1 MASDQQTS
9 NQNLRNWLL
18 THGGSF
24 LHDIQWPLIIF
35 LGLASIVL
43 GSLGFWRYYKNYS
56 LLDSFYASLQLISMS
71 SGGVVPPVPWELQ
84 IARFLSPLVAAYTFF
99 YALVEIFRNQSQL
112 FRLSLTS
119 DHVVICG
126 LSQKGVALVSEFRK
140 KNIDTVVIEVD
151 EDNSAIETCREWGA
165 IVLIGDARDQVL
177 LLKARVN
184 KARILIAVC
193 DDDGINAKI
202 AMQAKQIVKS
212 NHKAVLTCIIHIV
225 DPQLCRLLSEREI
238 EHEKVPAFRLE
249 FFNVFERGAQI
260 IVKEYPPFIRSTL
273 QSDQSPHILL
283 IGLGRLGES
292 LVLQAARNWRETHP
306 ANGNH
311 LHITIIDLDVEWKFD
326 SLSVRY
332 PHLNKICEMERIKL
346 NVHSPDFLRGEFL
359 FNQHG
364 VCDLDGIF
372 ICMENDSLNLNT
384 ALTLLRRLRPQAVP
398 IIIRMSAGAGLAALL
413 DGDED
418 GDSVFRNLHAFGLLD
433 RTCTAEILL
442 GGIHERLAQAL
453 HEEYLRSVEKRGE
466 TAHTNP
472 ALAAWEQLPEP
483 LREANRRQVDHLIAE
498 LRAAGFVISPL
509 ADWDT
514 PVTELSGEQIEEI
527 SRLEHQYWCEDMAKD
542 GWTFAPAPKDAYRK
556 RNPDLVTWEEL
567 AEQEKEKKRAM
578 AGKIPAFLVQAGFQM
593 ERLKGER
600 AKSLTI

>member
-1 MASDQQTS
+1 MASERQT

-56 LLDSFYASLQLISMS
+56 LLDSFYASLQLISMN
-71 SGGVVPPVPWELQ
+71 SGGVEPPVPWELQ

-99 YALVEIFRNQSQL
+99 FALVEIFRNQSQL
-112 FRLSLTS
+112 FHLSLTS
-119 DHVVICG
+119 NHVVICG
-126 LSQKGVALVSEFRK
+126 LSQKGVALVREFRK
-140 KNIDTVVIEVD
+140 KNIDTVVVEVD

-212 NHKAVLTCIIHIV
+212 NHRGVLTCIIHIV

-238 EHEKVPAFRLE
+238 EHAEVPAFRLE

-260 IVKEYPPFIRSTL
+260 IVKEYPPFIQNTL
-273 QSDQSPHILL
+273 QSDKSPHILI

-311 LHITIIDLDVEWKFD
+311 LHISIIDQDVEWKFD

-332 PHLNKICEMERIKL
+332 PHLHKTCKMGGLKL
-346 NVHSPDFLRGEFL
+346 DVRSPDFLRGEFL
-359 FNQHG
+359 FNQQGDVRPGRYIHLYG
-364 VCDLDGIF
+364 KRLAQPEYRPDLAAPPAPAGCPDHHQNVRRGGSGGPAGRRRRWRQRIPQP
-372 ICMENDSLNLNT
+372 
-384 ALTLLRRLRPQAVP
+384 ARLRPARPHLHGGNIAGRYRTSGWRRPYTKSTCVPQAS
-398 IIIRMSAGAGLAALL
+398 RA
-413 DGDED
+413 
-418 GDSVFRNLHAFGLLD
+418 R
-433 RTCTAEILL
+433 L
-442 GGIHERLAQAL
+442 GRPT
-453 HEEYLRSVEKRGE
+453 R
-466 TAHTNP
+466 P
-472 ALAAWEQLPEP
+472 W
-483 LREANRRQVDHLIAE
+483 
-498 LRAAGFVISPL
+498 
-509 ADWDT
+509 
-514 PVTELSGEQIEEI
+514 
-527 SRLEHQYWCEDMAKD
+527 
-542 GWTFAPAPKDAYRK
+542 
-556 RNPDLVTWEEL
+556 
-567 AEQEKEKKRAM
+567 
-578 AGKIPAFLVQAGFQM
+578 
-593 ERLKGER
+593 
-600 AKSLTI
+600 

>member
-1 MASDQQTS
+1 MASDRQT
-9 NQNLRNWLL
+9 NQSLRNWLL

-35 LGLASIVL
+35 LGLASIAL

-56 LLDSFYASLQLISMS
+56 LLDSFYASLQLISMN
-71 SGGVVPPVPWELQ
+71 SGGVEPPVPWELQ

-112 FRLSLTS
+112 FHLSLTN

-151 EDNSAIETCREWGA
+151 E
-165 IVLIGDARDQVL
+165 
-177 LLKARVN
+177 
-184 KARILIAVC
+184 
-193 DDDGINAKI
+193 
-202 AMQAKQIVKS
+202 QAKQIVKS
-212 NHKAVLTCIIHIV
+212 NHKGVLACIIHIV
-225 DPQLCRLLSEREI
+225 DPQLCRLLVEREL

-260 IVKEYPPFIRSTL
+260 IVKEYPPFIRNTL

-359 FNQHG
+359 FNQQG

-398 IIIRMSAGAGLAALL
+398 IIIRMSEGAGLAALL

-442 GGIHERLAQAL
+442 GGIHECLAQAL

-466 TAHTNP
+466 TAQTNP
-472 ALAAWEQLPEP
+472 AMAAWEQLPEP

-498 LRAAGFVISPL
+498 LRATGFVISPL

-514 PVTELSGEQIEEI
+514 PVTALSGEQIEEI
-527 SRLEHQYWCEDMAKD
+527 SRLGHQFWCEDMAKD

-567 AEQEKEKKRAM
+567 AEQEKEKNCAM
-578 AGKIPAFLVQAGFQM
+578 AGKIPAFLAQSGFQM
-593 ERLKGER
+593 ERLKGDTTKSVR

>member
-1 MASDQQTS
+1 MASERQT

-43 GSLGFWRYYKNYS
+43 GTLGFWRYYKNYS
-56 LLDSFYASLQLISMS
+56 LLDSFYASLQLISMN
-71 SGGVVPPVPWELQ
+71 SGGVEPPVPWELQ

-99 YALVEIFRNQSQL
+99 FALVEIFRNQSQL
-112 FRLSLTS
+112 FHLSLTS
-119 DHVVICG
+119 NHVVICG
-126 LSQKGVALVSEFRK
+126 LSQKGVALVREFRK
-140 KNIDTVVIEVD
+140 KNIDTVVVEVD

-184 KARILIAVC
+184 KARILVAVC

-202 AMQAKQIVKS
+202 AMQAKHIVKS
-212 NHKAVLTCIIHIV
+212 NHKGVLTCIIHIV

-238 EHEKVPAFRLE
+238 EHAKVPAFRLE

-260 IVKEYPPFIRSTL
+260 IVKEYPPFIQNTL
-273 QSDQSPHILL
+273 QSDKSPHILV

-311 LHITIIDLDVEWKFD
+311 LHISIIDQDVEWKFD

-332 PHLNKICEMERIKL
+332 PHLNKICKMGGLKL
-346 NVHSPDFLRGEFL
+346 DVRSPDFLRGEFL
-359 FNQHG
+359 FNQQG
-364 VCDLDGIF
+364 ECDLDGIF

-398 IIIRMSAGAGLAALL
+398 IIIRMSEGAGLAALL

-453 HEEYLRSVEKRGE
+453 HEEYLRSAGKQAKTGQ
-466 TAHTNP
+466 ADP
-472 ALAAWEQLPEP
+472 ALVSWEQLPEP
-483 LREANRRQVDHLIAE
+483 LREANRRQVDHLIVE
-498 LRAAGFVISPL
+498 LRATDFVISPIS
-509 ADWDT
+509 DWDA
-514 PVTELSGEQIEEI
+514 PVTVLTGEQIEEI
-527 SRLEHQYWCEDMAKD
+527 SRLEHQFWCEDMD
-542 GWTFAPAPKDAYRK
+542 REGWTFAPPPSDPGRK
-556 RNPDLVTWEEL
+556 KNPDLVAWEAL
-567 AEQEKEKKRAM
+567 PEQEREKNRTM
-578 AGKIPAFLVQAGFQM
+578 ARKIPTFLAQAGFQV
-593 ERLKGER
+593 ERLKGDR
-600 AKSLTI
+600 TKSLTI